1 MNALNLTRPPNSTPA
16 GVSGWT
22 ARLRIRLGLL
32 MGLIFVLTLCAVS
45 RPVTAQVRSD
55 GQSHKLPTLDILE
68 RAHAQFA
75 QGEYDRAR
83 QNYLKVL
90 PAFPNNFDIL
100 SNLGYCYFVTGPRGY
115 AEAARYYAQ
124 AYEINPRSAAVAHRL
139 SECYMGL
146 KKYQEAA
153 AVEMKL
159 ARLPDA
165 PAGAWERAA
174 AAFAAAGDRAN
185 ARKAYIAYLQRKPGD
200 LLARCQL
207 ARLQGMDKNYADAAA
222 QYGIVLSSNPNFI
235 SALVGMAR
243 VDSWQGRLDESIDLY
258 NRVLQFEPENGEAL
272 SGTAFVF
279 LWQKRYRQAREL
291 FARLYRRYP
300 QDPEIARGLEQAQR
314 GIESESF
321 EAPQKHGN
329 VADLMNYYRGRLSKN
344 PNDVESLKALASFSA
359 DNQHCSQSI
368 DFGRKA
374 MEASNGAPSVRLA
387 LARSLRLC
395 GKYPEAVSYYRQ
407 YLELQPGSEGV
418 LYELADTLRR
428 ARRFP
433 ESIQVFRQVVQSDPA
448 NTDAQVGL
456 GQSLA
461 ATGQY
466 GEALGHF
473 NQVLEM
479 NPGYYDALQGKA
491 YVLFWKD
498 DYAGAKAIFE
508 ELERENPGDTQNS
521 EALQEIA
528 RAENAAH
535 WKALRPAADAPPR
548 SWIDFYR
555 KRLESCPKDRE
566 ALKGLAYQESQLNQ
580 RQAAIH
586 DYRHVLEI
594 YPDDRDSKLEL
605 ARLLSLDR
613 QYASAISL
621 YRQALQQDPED
632 ASVQARLARVYVWS
646 GQQREA
652 LEVYTH
658 LLSEDPSNTG
668 YLLAAAQIE
677 MQLKNYDDAR
687 VKLSSLL
694 AIDPANRSAR
704 LEMARLK
711 TYQGK
716 YGEALQD
723 YDLLLKQNPQD
734 AAALLGRARI
744 SFYQGNLPE
753 AQIAATQAVEKQMN
767 DFSSVFLLASIEHA
781 QHHRRKTL
789 CLLKQAEKLSPGDAQ
804 VASLRNRVLAETR
817 VTLTTTAAYTREIGP
832 PSQSS
837 GRTGLPN
844 EDLRMYTYGT
854 LIAMDLFPATTS
866 YLSFT
871 SAPSDSPP
879 GPLRDRNGNQIPT
892 GITGAT
898 APHSF
903 LYRQSTR
910 LGGWL
915 TLRGGAG
922 FTRFGPGEL
931 VPLPGQSRLAI
942 GATQR
947 PVGLAGVSF
956 GLSTKLSLDLD
967 ATKSDMTYTPVSTRL
982 GVIEDRLQ
990 GRINFFFNPRTELH
1004 LAYWYGRYTS
1014 ENYSHTVVVNGVSQS
1029 TVLADQDQGRGGS
1042 IIFNRQVLHS
1052 SGFSLDLGYEG
1063 LIFGFAG
1070 QGQNVFLG
1078 FFNPSFYQRHEVV
1091 PRFYGPL
1098 WGPLGYDLSG
1108 GVGIQQTGRGAA
1120 IKNAWRVNPNLSV
1133 RVNRHLS
1140 LIFGYTHYN
1149 TAQILGPLRGNQVR
1163 FDTKWQY

>member
-1 MNALNLTRPPNSTPA
+1 MKVLNLKRPPNSRPA
-16 GVSGWT
+16 GASGWT
-22 ARLRIRLGLL
+22 GRRRIRLGLL
-32 MGLIFVLTLCAVS
+32 FLLTLCAVS
-45 RPVTAQVRSD
+45 WPATAQARSG
-55 GQSHKLPTLDILE
+55 GQSQNLPTLEILE
-68 RAHAQFA
+68 RAHTQFA

-83 QNYLKVL
+83 QNYMKVL

-100 SNLGYCYFVTGPRGY
+100 IDLGYCYFVAGPLGY
-115 AEAARYYAQ
+115 AEAAKYYAQ
-124 AYEINPRSAAVAHRL
+124 AYEINPRSAEVAHRL
-139 SECYMGL
+139 SQCYMGL

-159 ARLPDA
+159 ARLP
-165 PAGAWERAA
+165 AA

-185 ARKAYIAYLQRKPGD
+185 AREAYIAYLQRKPGD

-207 ARLQGMDKNYADAAA
+207 ARLEAMDKNYADAAG
-222 QYGIVLSSNPNFI
+222 QYRIVLSSNPNFI
-235 SALVGMAR
+235 PALVGMAR
-243 VDSWQGRLDESIDLY
+243 IDSWQGRLDESIELY
-258 NRVLQFEPENGEAL
+258 NRVLRFEPENGEAL

-279 LWQKRYRQAREL
+279 LWQKRYREAREL
-291 FARLYRRYP
+291 FARLHSRYP
-300 QDPEIARGLEQAQR
+300 RDPEIARGLEQAQR

-321 EAPQKHGN
+321 EAAQKDGN
-329 VADLMNYYRGRLSKN
+329 VAALMNYYRDRVTKN
-344 PNDVESLKALASFSA
+344 PNDVEALKALASFSA
-359 DNQHCSQSI
+359 DKQPCSQSI

-407 YLELQPGSEGV
+407 YLELQPGSDGV
-418 LYELADTLRR
+418 LYELGDTLRQ

-433 ESIQVFRQVVQSDPA
+433 ESLQVFRKVVQSDPA
-448 NTDAQVGL
+448 NTDAQVGA

-466 GEALGHF
+466 GEALAHF
-473 NQVLEM
+473 NQVLEK

-498 DYAGAKAIFE
+498 DYAGAKAVFE
-508 ELERENPGDTQNS
+508 ELEKKNPADKQNPK
-521 EALQEIA
+521 ALQEIT

-535 WKALRPAADAPPR
+535 WKAVRPASDAPPQ

-555 KRLESCPKDRE
+555 KRLESYPNDRE

-580 RQAAIH
+580 RQAAIQ

-613 QYASAISL
+613 QYAAAIDL
-621 YRQALQQDPED
+621 YLQVLQQDPED
-632 ASVQARLARVYVWS
+632 TSVQASLARVYVWS
-646 GQQREA
+646 GQTREA
-652 LEVYTH
+652 LEIYAH
-658 LLSEDPSNTG
+658 LLNKDPSNTN
-668 YLLAAAQIE
+668 YLLAAGQME
-677 MQLKNYDDAR
+677 MQLKDYNAAR
-687 VKLSSLL
+687 EKLTSLL
-694 AIDPANRSAR
+694 AADPANRNAR
-704 LEMARLK
+704 LELARLNA
-711 TYQGK
+711 YQSK

-723 YDLLLKQNPQD
+723 YTLLLKQNPQD
-734 AAALLGRARI
+734 PEALLGKARI
-744 SFYQGNLPE
+744 CFYQGNLPD
-753 AQIAATQAVEKQMN
+753 AQNAATQAVEKQPN

-789 CLLKQAEKLSPGDAQ
+789 RLLNQAEKLSPSDAQ
-804 VASLRNRVLAETR
+804 VASLRKRVLAETR

-832 PSQSS
+832 PNQSS

-854 LIAMDLFPATTS
+854 TISMNLFPATTS
-866 YLSFT
+866 YISFT

-879 GPLRDRNGNQIPT
+879 GPLRDSNGNQIPT

-898 APHSF
+898 APYNF

-910 LGGWL
+910 FGRWL
-915 TLRGGAG
+915 TVRGGAG
-922 FTRFGPGEL
+922 FTRFGPGQL
-931 VPLPGQSRLAI
+931 VPIPGQPDLI
-942 GATQR
+942 KGAAHR

-956 GLSTKLSLDLD
+956 GLTKKLSLDLD
-967 ATKSDMTYTPVSTRL
+967 ATKSAITYTPVSTRL
-982 GVIEDRLQ
+982 GVIEALLQ
-990 GRINFFFNPRTELH
+990 GRINFYFNPRTELH

-1014 ENYSHTVVVNGVSQS
+1014 EDYSHTVVLNGASQS
-1029 TVLADQDQGRGGS
+1029 VVLADQDQGRGGS

-1078 FFNPSFYQRHEVV
+1078 FFNPSFYQRHELV
-1091 PRFYGPL
+1091 PRIYGSL
-1098 WGPLGYDLSG
+1098 WGPLGYDVSG
-1108 GVGIQQTGRGAA
+1108 GIGIQQTGRGAA
-1120 IKNAWRVNPNLSV
+1120 VTNAWRVSPNLSV
-1133 RVNRHLS
+1133 RVDRHFS

-1149 TAQILGPLRGNQVR
+1149 TAQILGPLRGNEVR
-1163 FDTKWQY
+1163 FGTKWQY